1 MPSNFGRAAT
11 GSPLASATAAE
22 VITQAQDLVLLWDRA
37 EDWATPRIPPLQVRV
52 LTVLD
57 RQGSMNLTQLSR
69 AVGAIPSSASRL
81 CDRLEAAG
89 LLERQVSADSRRE
102 VTLRL
107 SVVGRHRLEAFA
119 ETRRRDFAQVLD
131 RMSPQSRDAL
141 VAGLRGFGEA
151 SAEVAQ
157 GQSQGA

>member
-1 MPSNFGRAAT
+1 MTSTLGRVPT
-11 GSPLASATAAE
+11 DSPTAGE
-22 VITQAQDLVLLWDRA
+22 VITEAQDLVLLWDRA

-57 RQGSMNLTQLSR
+57 RQGCMNLTQLSR

-89 LLERQVSADSRRE
+89 LLEREISAGSRRE

-107 SVVGRHRLEAFA
+107 SDEGRHRLEAFA
-119 ETRRRDFAQVLD
+119 EARRRDFAEVLD

-141 VAGLRGFGEA
+141 VAGLRGFGAAAADVGERQRQRA
-151 SAEVAQ
+151 
-157 GQSQGA
+157 